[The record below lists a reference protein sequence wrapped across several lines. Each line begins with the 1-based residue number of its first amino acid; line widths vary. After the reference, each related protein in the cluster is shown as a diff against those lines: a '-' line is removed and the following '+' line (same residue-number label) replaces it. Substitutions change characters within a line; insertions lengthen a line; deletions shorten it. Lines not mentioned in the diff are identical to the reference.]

1 MNLSN
6 TELTGNTFHR
16 MMPSLHSLILDCCS
30 SLNGQGLY
38 SIAKRY
44 NYMLLHNWD
53 WCFKLMY
60 NLSSH
65 IFLKSLNHS
74 FVYFSWLIWI
84 FVYLLAAKTSAS
96 QAGPKFKTV
105 RQRVLYERIVQEIL
119 RRSGYFRLL
128 HKCEKGNRIASLQ
141 NNLKKH
147 GLQSLRQ
154 NDTFIRFRSTV
165 WWDWCC
171 CSWCN
176 TSGGLCSI
184 QCVSTELILS
194 ARVGVVLPLKFCFFS
209 HFVEEI

>member
-1 MNLSN
+1 MNDIGVQWLVGSFHSPKIKEMNLSN

-74 FVYFSWLIWI
+74 FVYFGWLFWI

-105 RQRVLYERIVQEIL
+105 CQMVWKKTSRDFKKIW
-119 RRSGYFRLL
+119 LL
-128 HKCEKGNRIASLQ
+128 LVFAFQLFEFE
-141 NNLKKH
+141 
-147 GLQSLRQ
+147 
-154 NDTFIRFRSTV
+154 DTIHI
-165 WWDWCC
+165 
-171 CSWCN
+171 N
-176 TSGGLCSI
+176 
-184 QCVSTELILS
+184 E
-194 ARVGVVLPLKFCFFS
+194 
-209 HFVEEI
+209 